1 MSISSKFGQL
11 TSGATVKRYSGGALD
26 DNFKLIGKPM
36 WSPYQIRSEES
47 KDVKTTFEFFTKE
60 KKKIYKGPDGD
71 PTTSLTLPELC
82 HHVFN
87 DAETGGVD
95 TCLYAPDNNGNVWCM
110 TKHYTRVT
118 YEETKVYIDH
128 CLAPEPAKVFDNL
141 GVETP
146 ASILARSKAFDDQ
159 AVEDSAHLWR
169 LIVSYVD
176 PSLLTGLFE
185 RLEEYGNRGPG
196 LLLWM
201 SLMDEVTSGSPQAMD
216 GVLEKFKKIQL
227 SDYPGENVRLMVND
241 IQASYNLLKSGQ
253 CLPTTVSSMVTTK
266 FLLCQVEE
274 FRAFFFAP
282 SVTIDKEERG
292 LMGKDNLAM
301 LLYQSTPSGVKAL
314 CELAL
319 TQYKR
324 LTDNGR
330 WPPSQTVPRK
340 QADTLPSAFHAVAF
354 PAAFQALSDEIK
366 LIRKDI
372 SGGTHNGPR
381 DHTKT
386 KCYKCGKIG
395 HIRPNCPDK
404 SQSTKTDL
412 WKETPPTSGSS
423 ETITRDGREWFWCS
437 KCRGGEGRWSTTHSS
452 STHKGAPAPTPTAP
466 PPVTV
471 TAAAN
476 LAAISSASLD
486 GSIPHAST
494 DDDGDGQL
502 HYGPFGFVA
511 SCDDRSVD
519 WSLLGNFP
527 HTYTNFL
534 PPPDD
539 ISVCLSSSSSCAF
552 LSSCDYTAVDW
563 QLSVPTTAAPPPVPG
578 FALLSPTAALGDA
591 ACSPLDHSAT
601 ADVSMIDVSS
611 TLGSFF
617 GDDMSDTEPLWSTWA
632 DDDSRYHPTVPP
644 VVSFH
649 DPTSIF
655 QFDVFSSL
663 LANPYEFTR
672 PSLLLAPISP
682 PDIVTPVAAPVPDP
696 GCSGCS
702 NALCR
707 LISGASTLHN

>member
-1 MSISSKFGQL
+1 MSTPSKFGQL
-11 TSGATVKRYSGGALD
+11 TSGTTVKRYSGGPLD
-26 DNFKLIGKPM
+26 DNFKVIGKPM
-36 WSPYQIRSEES
+36 WSPYQIRSDES

-60 KKKIYKGPDGD
+60 KKKLYKGPDGD

-118 YEETKVYIDH
+118 YEETKIYVDL
-128 CLAPEPAKVFDNL
+128 CLSAEPAKVFDAL

-146 ASILARSKAFDDQ
+146 ASILARAKTYDDQ
-159 AVEDSAHLWR
+159 AKEDSAHLWR

-216 GVLEKFKKIQL
+216 GILEKFKKIQL

-301 LLYQSTPSGVKAL
+301 IQYQSTPSGVKAL

-324 LTDNGR
+324 LSDNGR

-340 QADTLPSAFHAVAF
+340 QADTLPSAFHAATF
-354 PAAFQALSDEIK
+354 PAAFQALSDELK

-372 SGGTHNGPR
+372 SGGANNGPR
-381 DHTKT
+381 DHSKT

-404 SQSTKTDL
+404 SPSVGKADS
-412 WKETPPTSGSS
+412 WKETPPTPGSP
-423 ETITRDGREWFWCS
+423 ETITKDGREWFWCG
-437 KCRGGEGRWSTTHSS
+437 KCRGGDGRWSTTHST
-452 STHKGAPAPTPTAP
+452 STHKGAPSASPGANP
-466 PPVTV
+466 TV
-471 TAAAN
+471 TFSAVAN
-476 LAAISSASLD
+476 LASMDAPSL
-486 GSIPHAST
+486 SEPT
-494 DDDGDGQL
+494 CDDFDDESGQL

-519 WSLLGNFP
+519 WSLLGDFP

-539 ISVCLSSSSSCAF
+539 QSVCLSGTSSCAL
-552 LSSCDYTAVDW
+552 LSSCVSHAAVDW
-563 QLSVPTTAAPPPVPG
+563 QSLGPHPSVSVAPVPAFDFHPPV
-578 FALLSPTAALGDA
+578 SSSAAWF
-591 ACSPLDHSAT
+591 C
-601 ADVSMIDVSS
+601 DVSS
-611 TLGSFF
+611 CDVTMADATSTFGSFI
-617 GDDMSDTEPLWSTWA
+617 GDAGDLDNDAPLWSIWD
-632 DDDSRYHPTVPP
+632 DDDSRYRPTIPP
-644 VVSFH
+644 VVSFF
-649 DPTSIF
+649 DPTSVT
-655 QFDVFSSL
+655 QFDVESISS
-663 LANPYEFTR
+663 NEPTH
-672 PSLLLAPISP
+672 PSLFFASATLPSTVSLP
-682 PDIVTPVAAPVPDP
+682 VTPIAAPGIDP
-696 GCSGCS
+696 CCSTCS
-702 NALCR
+702 NVFCR
-707 LISGASTLHN
+707 LISAYSPLHN